1 MRHRHT
7 TPGLKTLK
15 HKQSLKPNEHRD
27 ATTKQMLHL
36 LLLHGLLLFA
46 HVSEASLQIIT
57 ALQSLLKLGLHV
69 VYLKDLRAQNDQNK
83 TTSERK
89 HD

>member
-1 MRHRHT
+1 
-7 TPGLKTLK
+7 
-15 HKQSLKPNEHRD
+15 
-27 ATTKQMLHL
+27 MLHL
-36 LLLHGLLLFA
+36 LLLHDLLLFA
-46 HVSEASLQIIT
+46 HVSEASLQVIA

-69 VYLKDLRAQNDQNK
+69 VYLKDLRAQNDRNK